1 MILESAMEAHA
12 LIRSCRETIKKEGL
26 VVNTLHGSKAHPLMN
41 AQHSGTVRISV
52 CERAIERYAAM
63 ALMKRSPK
71 MTAN

>member
-41 AQHSGTVRISV
+41 AQHSAHMRMLT
-52 CERAIERYAAM
+52 
-63 ALMKRSPK
+63 ALRRLGVSLDE
-71 MTAN
+71 